1 MSRSVFAG
9 VTFWKSGRQRRKKRD
24 NLTADPDPDNGAEK
38 PSTAATKNIP
48 SIQREMLINVIGK

>member
-48 SIQREMLINVIGK
+48 QYRGKCLLM